1 MPKRKVLKR
10 LPRFASEAAERRFWL
25 HHDSAEYVD
34 WAKAKPLKVPNLKAS
49 TRTISIRLP
58 ESLIGDLKILAN
70 KQDIPYQSLLKLYV
84 AERVEHELRE
94 R

>member
-1 MPKRKVLKR
+1 MAKTKALKKI
-10 LPRFASEAAERRFWL
+10 PHFQSEATERKFWL
-25 HHDSAEYVD
+25 HHDSADYID
-34 WAKAKPLKVPNLKAS
+34 WAKVEPLKVPSLRPS

-58 ESLIGDLKILAN
+58 ESLIADLRVLAN
-70 KQDIPYQSLLKLYV
+70 KQDIPYQSLLKVYV